1 MSISQLLLPEFD
13 QEMAGTRKL
22 LACVP
27 ENRYSWQP
35 HEKSMTLGRLASHV
49 AELPKWAVETLKKTK
64 LEISPGER
72 AFAAQSNGELMARF
86 ERNVAEAHSA
96 IEAADDEDFEVPWS
110 LVFDGRVAF
119 TMPRYMVLRTVV
131 LNHLIHH
138 RAQLGVYLRENNIAI
153 PGMYGPSED
162 DKRAMVRPS

>member
-1 MSISQLLLPEFD
+1 MTISELLLPEFE
-13 QEMAGTRKL
+13 QEMTNTRKL

-27 ENRYSWQP
+27 EDRYSWQP

-49 AELPKWAVETLKKTK
+49 AELPNWIVETLRRTK

-72 AFAAQSNGELMARF
+72 SFAAASNSELMARF
-86 ERNVAEAHSA
+86 DQNVIEGRSA
-96 IEAADDEDFEVPWS
+96 VQASKDDDYWVPWS
-110 LVFDGRVAF
+110 LVFGGHVAF

-138 RAQLGVYLRENNIAI
+138 RAQLGTYLRENNIAI

-162 DKRAMVRPS
+162 DKRAMARPA